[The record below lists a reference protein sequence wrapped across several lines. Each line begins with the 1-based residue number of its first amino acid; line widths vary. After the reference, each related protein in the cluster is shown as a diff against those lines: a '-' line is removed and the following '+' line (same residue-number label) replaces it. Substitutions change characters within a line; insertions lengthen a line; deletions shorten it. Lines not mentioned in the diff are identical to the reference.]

1 MRRLLT
7 AALLLGAFAASAEA
21 DQRDPRLPA
30 LFERLKAAETL
41 EAAQPIEAE
50 IWTIWAQSENDDVNL
65 LMGIGVNAMAR
76 EDYATALELFDK
88 MVEVAPEFAE
98 GWNKRATVLYLMG
111 EIERSR
117 ADVEKVL
124 ELEPRH
130 FGALSGLGL
139 LYMAE
144 GEAEK
149 ALEAFRRALA
159 VNPTM
164 PGPQQWVEE
173 LKERVEGQPI

>member
-1 MRRLLT
+1 MWRFFIAAVLA
-7 AALLLGAFAASAEA
+7 AALSGSAQA
-21 DQRDPRLPA
+21 DQRDPRLPG

-50 IWTIWAQSENDDVNL
+50 IWAIWAQSENDDVNL

-88 MVEVAPEFAE
+88 MVEVAPDFAE

-111 EIERSR
+111 ELDRSH
-117 ADVEKVL
+117 ADVDKVL

-139 LYMAE
+139 IYMAE
-144 GEAEK
+144 GDAEK
-149 ALEAFRRALA
+149 ALDAFRRALA

-173 LKERVEGQPI
+173 LKTRVEGQPI

>member
-1 MRRLLT
+1 MRRLLI
-7 AALLLGAFAASAEA
+7 AALACLALSASAEA
-21 DQRDPRLPA
+21 DQRDPRLPD
-30 LFERLKAAETL
+30 LFEQLKSAASL

-50 IWTIWAQSENDDVNL
+50 IWTIWAESDNDDVNL
-65 LMGIGVNAMAR
+65 LMGITVNAMAR
-76 EDYATALELFDK
+76 EDYATALELLDK
-88 MVEVAPEFAE
+88 MVEAAPDFAE

-111 EIERSR
+111 EIDRSH
-117 ADVEKVL
+117 ADVQKVL

-139 LYMAE
+139 LYMAQ
-144 GEAEK
+144 GEEEK

-164 PGPQQWVEE
+164 PGPQRWVEE
-173 LKERVEGQPI
+173 LKTRVEGQPI

>member
-1 MRRLLT
+1 MLRLLI
-7 AALLLGAFAASAEA
+7 AALLLGALAASAEA
-21 DQRDPRLPA
+21 DQRDPRLPG

-50 IWTIWAQSENDDVNL
+50 IWTIWSQSENDDVNL

-88 MVEVAPEFAE
+88 MVEVAPDFAE

-117 ADVEKVL
+117 ADVDKVL

-144 GEAEK
+144 GDAEK
-149 ALEAFRRALA
+149 ALDAFRRALA

-173 LKERVEGQPI
+173 LKTQVEGQPI